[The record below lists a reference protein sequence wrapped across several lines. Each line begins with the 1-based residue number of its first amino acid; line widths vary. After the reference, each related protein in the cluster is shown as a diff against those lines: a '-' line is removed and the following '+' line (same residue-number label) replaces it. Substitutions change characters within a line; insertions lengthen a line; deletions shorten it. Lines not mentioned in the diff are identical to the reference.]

1 MKKLFLS
8 LSLALASTLAF
19 AQDAEQNPNAAEITF
34 KEEVIDYGTIDKGA
48 DGKREFVFTNTGKEP
63 LIISKATG
71 SCGCTV
77 PDWPRNPIAPG
88 EDAVIKVKYDTNRV
102 GPFQKSVTVNS
113 NAKNGTKV
121 LRIKGTVKQVEQPK
135 TTPENDEKSTMMDR
149 S

>member
-1 MKKLFLS
+1 MKKFFLS

-19 AQDAEQNPNAAEITF
+19 AQEAEQNPNAAEIKF
-34 KEEVIDYGTIDKGA
+34 EQEVIDYGTIDKGA
-48 DGKREFVFTNTGKEP
+48 NGQREFTFVNTGKEP
-63 LIISKATG
+63 LIITKATG

-77 PDWPRNPIAPG
+77 PQWPRNPIAPG
-88 EDAVIKVKYDTNRV
+88 EEGVIKVKYDTKRV

-121 LRIKGTVKQVEQPK
+121 LRIKGTVKQVEQVQ
-135 TTPENDEKSTMMDR
+135 TSPENKEKSSVMDR

>member
-88 EDAVIKVKYDTNRV
+88 ADAVIKVKYDTNRV